1 MIGCLRT
8 RVRKQPIIVLY
19 YEFETVLKL
28 YNPRVGFH
36 CVPFSQ
42 GLAHFLFILYNIYIC
57 IIYLIALFIFSADT
71 TTKEVSWTELM
82 AGVLCI
88 NLVPT
93 RMAGSK
99 RLLR

>member
-1 MIGCLRT
+1 M
-8 RVRKQPIIVLY
+8 LY
-19 YEFETVLKL
+19 FEFEAILKF
-28 YNPRVGFH
+28 YNLRAGFH

-42 GLAHFLFILYNIYIC
+42 GLAHFLFILYIIYIC

-99 RLLR
+99 LLLR